1 MVLLAAIP
9 CMSSDGDGQPH
20 ETGQLVQGLQ
30 CVSDPT
36 QTYSLF
42 LPSKYDPS
50 RSWPVLL
57 VFDPRGRS
65 VVAAELFLGA
75 AEEFGWIIV
84 SSNDTRSDTAMEPNR
99 RAVNALWPEIHARYS
114 INAKR
119 VYAAGFSGTA
129 FLALRLGAETGGLA
143 GAILAG
149 GRYIEE
155 EVAGVTF
162 PVFGTVGTL
171 DFNNR
176 EMRLLHARLSEEGI
190 RNRLEIFDGGHSWM
204 PEELARD
211 GVAWMELQGMRK
223 GSSPRDEDLIVRE
236 YQEDLDAA
244 EGLAATGKL
253 LEASRAFDAIA
264 SDYQGLLD
272 VSGAVERAA
281 VLNDDPRLHEARSQE
296 RRLDGFEMRYI
307 QNMQGVFQV
316 FLKTEPATSPS
327 RLARELDIDDLVR
340 RADRGGAEGIV
351 AKRLLA
357 TVLTTTS
364 FYMSRDL
371 MARGRPN
378 HAASVLGV
386 ACGID
391 DDNPVIWYNRACAL
405 ALAGRRSAALDALEA
420 AVERGFNDLELMS
433 GDSDLDSI
441 RRTDRYRELVKQL
454 RGAGREPR

>member
-1 MVLLAAIP
+1 MVLLAAVP
-9 CMSSDGDGQPH
+9 CVSSEGEVQPH
-20 ETGQLVQGLQ
+20 ETGQLIQGLQ
-30 CVSDPT
+30 CASDPT

-75 AEEFGWIIV
+75 AEELGWIVV

-99 RAVNALWPEIHARYS
+99 RAVNALWPEIHSRYP
-114 INAKR
+114 INAER

-176 EMRLLHARLSEEGI
+176 
-190 RNRLEIFDGGHSWM
+190 
-204 PEELARD
+204 
-211 GVAWMELQGMRK
+211 
-223 GSSPRDEDLIVRE
+223 
-236 YQEDLDAA
+236 
-244 EGLAATGKL
+244 
-253 LEASRAFDAIA
+253 
-264 SDYQGLLD
+264 
-272 VSGAVERAA
+272 
-281 VLNDDPRLHEARSQE
+281 
-296 RRLDGFEMRYI
+296 
-307 QNMQGVFQV
+307 
-316 FLKTEPATSPS
+316 
-327 RLARELDIDDLVR
+327 
-340 RADRGGAEGIV
+340 
-351 AKRLLA
+351 
-357 TVLTTTS
+357 
-364 FYMSRDL
+364 
-371 MARGRPN
+371 
-378 HAASVLGV
+378 
-386 ACGID
+386 
-391 DDNPVIWYNRACAL
+391 ACAL
-405 ALAGRRSAALDALEA
+405 ALAGSRSAALDALEA

-441 RRTDRYRELVKQL
+441 RGTDRYRELVKQL